1 MITFSAITIS
11 DVFESITSVLGM
23 IWSIFGNCVS
33 TITGNPLLYV
43 PVILGL
49 ATSAIL
55 GVVGLIRK
63 MGVKGI
69 GGGRRRRRR

>member
-1 MITFSAITIS
+1 MITYSAITIT
-11 DVFESITSVLGM
+11 DVFDSITSILAI
-23 IWSIFGNCVS
+23 IWTTFNNCVS

-49 ATSAIL
+49 GTSIIL
-55 GVVGLIRK
+55 GVVSLIRR

-69 GGGRRRRRR
+69 GAGRRRRRR